1 MKTSL
6 YLLSLVSLS
15 LTALSAR
22 AASPTEE
29 TEPVRMPVYVIEA
42 PRQTPAEKEIQRCL
56 DAMRAAAAKPLA
68 IKIPLP
74 LSLPEAKK
82 ATVQSE
88 SKSSQPTPTGVIV
101 AGL

>member
-22 AASPTEE
+22 AASPAEE
-29 TEPVRMPVYVIEA
+29 TAPVCMPVYVIEA
-42 PRQTPAEKEIQRCL
+42 PRLTPAEKEIQRAL

-74 LSLPEAKK
+74 LPEAKK

-88 SKSSQPTPTGVIV
+88 SKSSQPTAGGVIV